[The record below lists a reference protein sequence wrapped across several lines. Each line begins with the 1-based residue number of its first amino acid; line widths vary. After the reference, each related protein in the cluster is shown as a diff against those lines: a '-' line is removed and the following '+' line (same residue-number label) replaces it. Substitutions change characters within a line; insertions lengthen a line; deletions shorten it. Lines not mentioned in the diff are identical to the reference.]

1 MGYVHAYKFTYI
13 NTYTHL
19 TFHLEAISIYR
30 KVRKIVSK
38 NTHIFHPDLP
48 TVNVLPHILFHVLF
62 LHIFFLSHLNVCNIQ
77 ISFLL
82 NTSLC
87 IF

>member
-1 MGYVHAYKFTYI
+1 MGYVPAYKFTYI

-30 KVRKIVSK
+30 KVRRTVSK
-38 NTHIFHPDLP
+38 NTHILHPDSP
-48 TVNVLPHILFHVLF
+48 TVNILPHSLFHVLF